1 MPPNR
6 LTSIGASL
14 YGVRGSPESVDTRIE
29 LILLCP
35 ASSSCHVTAR
45 AQALSRWSPAG
56 PQGPRRNG
64 LDRAGRWPILDG
76 REAGILGRLSGG
88 QGVLVV
94 HWRHHLQGGVS
105 PVPVVVVDPGGDL
118 GP

>member
-14 YGVRGSPESVDTRIE
+14 YGVRGSPESVDTLIE

-45 AQALSRWSPAG
+45 AQPLSRWR
-56 PQGPRRNG
+56 PRRAARPWG
-64 LDRAGRWPILDG
+64 GTTWTAASTGGCWVAG
-76 REAGILGRLSGG
+76 EAGILGCLSGC

-94 HWRHHLQGGVS
+94 HRRHHLQCG
-105 PVPVVVVDPGGDL
+105 
-118 GP
+118 